1 MSPEEFDKALQR
13 KSTELKTYAET
24 RFPTKAGKIAL
35 RFVNGNF
42 RAQGFQGA
50 SFKKWKSTKRGG
62 TILVKTGKLRTA
74 TYYTTQVGQA
84 TIQNHMPYAKV
95 HNEGFSGNVSVKA
108 HTRNKY
114 SKTKVGT
121 GKFTKTGKERQK
133 TMTMK
138 TGQSTVKSHSRKVNI
153 AQRQFAPTATNSSPV
168 LNNAI
173 SREVSKD
180 INQILKK

>member
-1 MSPEEFDKALQR
+1 MSPDEFDKALQR
-13 KSTELKTYAET
+13 KSADLKTYTEVH
-24 RFPTKAGKIAL
+24 FPAKAGKIAL

-50 SFKKWKSTKRGG
+50 SFKKWKTTKRGG
-62 TILVKTGKLRTA
+62 TILVKTGKLRAA

-84 TIQNHMPYAKV
+84 TVQNHMPYAKA
-95 HNEGFSGNVSVKA
+95 HNEGFSGNVIVKA

-114 SKTKVGT
+114 SKTKIGT

-133 TMTMK
+133 TVTMK
-138 TGQSTVKSHSRKVNI
+138 TGQNTVKSHSRKVNI
-153 AQRQFAPTATNSSPV
+153 AQRQFAPTATNPSPV

-173 SREVSKD
+173 SREVARD
-180 INQILKK
+180 INQIIMK